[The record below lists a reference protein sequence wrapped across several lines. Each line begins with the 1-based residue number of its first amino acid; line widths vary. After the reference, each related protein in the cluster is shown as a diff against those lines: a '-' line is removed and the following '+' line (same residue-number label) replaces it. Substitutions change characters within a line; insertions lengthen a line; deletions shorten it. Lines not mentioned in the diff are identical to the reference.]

1 MKVLKS
7 FQVRET
13 LRIELS
19 QMGVTENTTESATS
33 SSWSVE
39 PLVGSPTTPI
49 KTDIWPLQPV
59 VGLSTTDLVSN
70 TNLSQTSVDSH
81 SFNTL

>member
-19 QMGVTENTTESATS
+19 QMGVTENATESATS
-33 SSWSVE
+33 PSWSVE